1 MSPQKTSADE
11 LIARMRTA
19 YAIVG
24 SYSDCG
30 TASSSVGR
38 LRIAFK
44 TEFVRGLQFR
54 FQFGEDSKREV
65 IWSDGVHTY
74 THWPSAS
81 PVGRPEIVDDGSDIG
96 LALSAVAG
104 TSSGTSALVPAML
117 LPVSVGT
124 LSSRFADLGEL
135 SFEGHELVG
144 TATCA
149 RVNARSPS
157 AGLTKLWIDTE
168 TYLIRHIVIAGGLP
182 HETTISYEPSIAPIV
197 LESIVRP
204 NVEKIAPQPRETPW
218 TGVRIESG
226 SRRIEEVT
234 EDSPAMRSGLAVGD
248 EVEAVNG
255 QRTVRFVDVI
265 KGLHFVKIGEQ
276 VTLAVRRGD
285 TTLEAR
291 VQVEAAPLSKRPAP
305 SKPLVE

>member
-1 MSPQKTSADE
+1 
-11 LIARMRTA
+11 MRTA

-24 SYSDCG
+24 SYSDRG
-30 TASSSVGR
+30 TASSLVGR

-44 TEFVRGLQFR
+44 TEFVRGRQFR
-54 FQFGEDSKREV
+54 FQFGQDHKREV
-65 IWSDGVHTY
+65 IWSDGAHTY
-74 THWPSAS
+74 THWPSAALI
-81 PVGRPEIVDDGSDIG
+81 GHPEMIDDGTNIG
-96 LALSAVAG
+96 LALAAVAG
-104 TSSGTSALVPAML
+104 TSSSTSVLVPAML

-124 LSSRFADLGEL
+124 LSATFADLGEL
-135 SFEGHELVG
+135 SFEGNELVG

-157 AGLTKLWIDTE
+157 AGLAKLWIDTD
-168 TYLIRHIVIAGGLP
+168 TYLIRHIVIAGGLM

-204 NVEKIAPQPRETPW
+204 NVEKFAPQPRETPW

-226 SRRIEEVT
+226 SRRIEAIT
-234 EDSPAMRSGLAVGD
+234 EDSPALRSGLAIGD

-255 QRTVRFVDVI
+255 QRTEQFVDVI
-265 KGLHFVKIGEQ
+265 KALHYVKIGEQ

-285 TTLEAR
+285 STLEVR
-291 VQVEAAPLSKRPAP
+291 VEVEAAPLSKRLAP

>member
-1 MSPQKTSADE
+1 
-11 LIARMRTA
+11 MRTA
-19 YAIVG
+19 YAIVS
-24 SYSDCG
+24 SYSDRG

-44 TEFVRGLQFR
+44 TEFVRGRQFR
-54 FQFGEDSKREV
+54 FQFGRDNRREV
-65 IWSDGVHTY
+65 IWSDGRHTY

-81 PVGRPEIVDDGSDIG
+81 LVGHPEIVDDGTDIG
-96 LALSAVAG
+96 LALAAVAG
-104 TSSGTSALVPAML
+104 TSSGTSVLVPAML

-124 LSSRFADLGEL
+124 VSSRFADLGEL
-135 SFEGHELVG
+135 SVEGYELVA

-168 TYLIRHIVIAGGLP
+168 TYLIRHMVVAGGLMD
-182 HETTISYEPSIAPIV
+182 ETTISYEPSIAPIV

-204 NVEKIAPQPRETPW
+204 NVEKTAPQPRETPW
-218 TGVRIESG
+218 TGVSIESG
-226 SRRIEEVT
+226 SRRIEAIT
-234 EDSPAMRSGLAVGD
+234 EDSPAMRSGLVSGD

-255 QRTVRFVDVI
+255 QRTEQFFDVI
-265 KGLHFVKIGEQ
+265 KGLHFVKIGEE

-285 TTLEAR
+285 STLEAR
-291 VQVEAAPLSKRPAP
+291 VQVEAAPLSKRLAP

>member
-1 MSPQKTSADE
+1 M
-11 LIARMRTA
+11 
-19 YAIVG
+19 
-24 SYSDCG
+24 
-30 TASSSVGR
+30 
-38 LRIAFK
+38 AFK
-44 TEFVRGLQFR
+44 TEFVRGRQFR
-54 FQFGEDSKREV
+54 FQFGRDNMREV

-81 PVGRPEIVDDGSDIG
+81 LIGRPEIVDDGTDIG
-96 LALSAVAG
+96 LALAAVAG
-104 TSSGTSALVPAML
+104 SSSGTSDLVPAML

-124 LSSRFADLGEL
+124 VSSRLADLGEL
-135 SFEGHELVG
+135 SVDGYELVG

-157 AGLTKLWIDTE
+157 AGLTKLWIDTK
-168 TYLIRHIVIAGGLP
+168 TYLIRHIVIAGGLM

-218 TGVRIESG
+218 TGVSIESG
-226 SRRIEEVT
+226 SRRIEAIS
-234 EDSPAMRSGLAVGD
+234 EDSPAMRSGLAIGD

-255 QRTVRFVDVI
+255 QRTEQIFDVI

-285 TTLEAR
+285 STLEAR
-291 VQVEAAPLSKRPAP
+291 VEVEAAPLSKRPAP

>member
-1 MSPQKTSADE
+1 
-11 LIARMRTA
+11 MRTA
-19 YAIVG
+19 YAIVN
-24 SYSDCG
+24 SYSDHG

-44 TEFVRGLQFR
+44 TEFVRGRQFR
-54 FQFGEDSKREV
+54 FQYGRDNKREV
-65 IWSDGVHTY
+65 IWSDGAHTY

-81 PVGRPEIVDDGSDIG
+81 LVGRPEIVDDGTDIG
-96 LALSAVAG
+96 LALAAVAG
-104 TSSGTSALVPAML
+104 SSSGTSDLVPAML

-124 LSSRFADLGEL
+124 VSSRLADLGEL
-135 SFEGHELVG
+135 SVEGYELVG
-144 TATCA
+144 PATCA

-168 TYLIRHIVIAGGLP
+168 TYLIRHIVIAGGLM

-204 NVEKIAPQPRETPW
+204 NVERIAPQPRETPW
-218 TGVRIESG
+218 TGVRIENH
-226 SRRIEEVT
+226 SRRIEGIT
-234 EDSPAMRSGLAVGD
+234 EDSPAMRSGLAIGD

-255 QRTVRFVDVI
+255 QRTEEFFDVM
-265 KGLHFVKIGEQ
+265 KALHFVKIGEQ
-276 VTLAVRRGD
+276 LTVAARRGD
-285 TTLEAR
+285 STLEAH
-291 VQVEAAPLSKRPAP
+291 VQVEAAPVSKRPAP